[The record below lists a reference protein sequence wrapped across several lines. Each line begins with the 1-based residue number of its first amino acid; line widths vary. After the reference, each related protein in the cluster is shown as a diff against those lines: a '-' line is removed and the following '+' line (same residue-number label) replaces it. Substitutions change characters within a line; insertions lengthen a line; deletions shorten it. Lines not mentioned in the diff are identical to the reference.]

1 MSRLIHVEP
10 GTIAVELGNVA
21 PLDHID
27 PDYVAPE
34 WCVEGEVPTSVRA
47 PEGADAT
54 EVFLNITDERD
65 GLWKAHSSAAP
76 SFVAA
81 SDPKLQ
87 ARLAA
92 YFDCPTRVVEGI
104 NS

>member
-1 MSRLIHVEP
+1 MS
-10 GTIAVELGNVA
+10 TITFAFGNTA

-27 PDYVAPE
+27 PDYVPPAYCE
-34 WCVEGEVPTSVRA
+34 AGEVPVTGHS
-47 PEGADAT
+47 PESAA
-54 EVFLNITDERD
+54 ELFLTITDERD
-65 GLWKAHSSAAP
+65 GLWKAHSSQPP

-92 YFDCPTRVVEGI
+92 YYDCPTRVVEGI